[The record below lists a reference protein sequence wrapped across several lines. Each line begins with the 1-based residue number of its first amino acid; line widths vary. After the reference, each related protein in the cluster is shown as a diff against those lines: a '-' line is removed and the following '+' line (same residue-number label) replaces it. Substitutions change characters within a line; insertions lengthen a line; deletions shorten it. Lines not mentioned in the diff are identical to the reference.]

1 MDYIHSRQNPVV
13 KHLIKLAGTH
23 RERVRSRQAVISGA
37 HLIEAALQ
45 ARFPLR
51 HVFLRDGSTDAEVRA
66 LAATAVAAG
75 SRVTT
80 LSGELFHAIEQMP
93 SQTGLLALIDWPEG
107 MTLDASRGAVY
118 LENVQDPGNVGSIL
132 RTAAA
137 TATGQVWLSKGCA
150 DVWSPKVLRAAM
162 GAHFVLD
169 LIEDVTIAD
178 LPRASLAVT
187 TLERATSLYTAEL
200 PAEGIL
206 AFGAEGGGVSAEL
219 LERADV
225 RLHIPMNDRIDSLN
239 VAAAAAVCLFER
251 QRRQQQDGLKS

>member
-13 KHLIKLAGTH
+13 KHLIKLVGTH

-37 HLIEAALQ
+37 HLVDAALQ

-51 HVFLRDGSTDAEVRA
+51 HVFLRDGSTDAELRTLAERA
-66 LAATAVAAG
+66 VTAG
-75 SRVTT
+75 SRITT
-80 LSGELFHAIEQMP
+80 LSGELFDAIEQMP
-93 SQTGLLALIDWPEG
+93 SQTGILALIDWPERLP
-107 MTLDASRGAVY
+107 LDPSRGAVY

-137 TATGQVWLSKGCA
+137 TSTGQVWLSKGCA

-169 LIEDVTIAD
+169 VIEDVAVAD
-178 LPRASLAVT
+178 LPSASLAVT
-187 TLERATSLYTAEL
+187 TLERATSLYTADL
-200 PAEGIL
+200 AADGIL
-206 AFGAEGGGVSAEL
+206 AFGTEGSGVSAEL

-225 RLHIPMNDRIDSLN
+225 RLHIPINDRIESLN

-251 QRRQQQDGLKS
+251 QRRQSQDGL